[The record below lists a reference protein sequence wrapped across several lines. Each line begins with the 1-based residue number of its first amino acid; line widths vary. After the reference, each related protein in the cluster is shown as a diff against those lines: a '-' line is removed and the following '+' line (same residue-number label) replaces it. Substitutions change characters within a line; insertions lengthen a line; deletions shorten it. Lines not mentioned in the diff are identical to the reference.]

1 MQCVTCFNDTKYI
14 YMIYIVSCKCILLI
28 EDDWYLQYVIQTET
42 MYYKSFEW
50 SMSSTPNNNPKK
62 NLKTS
67 KKPFGIENAK
77 SHATFKS
84 RKHHYEID
92 QHLQGLQWIC
102 GTGTHLVT
110 LPFPAGFP
118 WLCIPQC
125 NFLSKKKATLETG
138 SCRIYMEL
146 SPLLTPVRCCQ
157 WHTPFMLI
165 CSIVIL
171 GAGFA
176 TVTVTWI
183 ILCSSCTES
192 CSIVVF
198 RKLAA
203 SIVAWCGLR
212 KRHQ

>member
-125 NFLSKKKATLETG
+125 NFLSKKKRLWRLVHVGFTWNYHRCWPLCAAVSDTHH
-138 SCRIYMEL
+138 SC
-146 SPLLTPVRCCQ
+146 
-157 WHTPFMLI
+157 
-165 CSIVIL
+165 
-171 GAGFA
+171 
-176 TVTVTWI
+176 
-183 ILCSSCTES
+183 
-192 CSIVVF
+192 
-198 RKLAA
+198 
-203 SIVAWCGLR
+203 
-212 KRHQ
+212 